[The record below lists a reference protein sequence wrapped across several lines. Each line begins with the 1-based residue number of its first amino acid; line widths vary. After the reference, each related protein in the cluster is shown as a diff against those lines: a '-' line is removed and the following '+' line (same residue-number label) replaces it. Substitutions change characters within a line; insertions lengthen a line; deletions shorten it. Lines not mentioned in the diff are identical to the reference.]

1 MNAVLVAA
9 ACAAT
14 AVGTLAVVS
23 GLSRWRFGRLSGA
36 FRCRLGPPSR
46 WPRRRAGWRVRRTR
60 AVWLDGVLL
69 VQSGFL
75 RLGVIPVSPEIDRE
89 ASVESLE
96 PFEVRG
102 LGLRPVAI
110 RLTAAD
116 GGRLVVATC
125 ARNRTALV
133 GPFLAA
139 SIAGLPTARRE
150 HGV

>member
-1 MNAVLVAA
+1 VNAVLVAA
-9 ACAAT
+9 ACVAT
-14 AVGTLAVVS
+14 AAGTLAVVS
-23 GLSRWRFGRLSGA
+23 GLSRWRFGRLPGA
-36 FRCRLGPPSR
+36 FRCRLGPPSG
-46 WPRRRAGWRVRRTR
+46 WRRHRAQWRVRRTR
-60 AVWLDGVLL
+60 AVWLDDVLL

-75 RLGVIPVSPEIDRE
+75 RLGVTPVSPEVDRE

-102 LGLRPVAI
+102 LGLRPVAL
-110 RLTAAD
+110 RLESGD
-116 GGRLVVATC
+116 GGPLVVATC
-125 ARNRTALV
+125 ARNRTELV